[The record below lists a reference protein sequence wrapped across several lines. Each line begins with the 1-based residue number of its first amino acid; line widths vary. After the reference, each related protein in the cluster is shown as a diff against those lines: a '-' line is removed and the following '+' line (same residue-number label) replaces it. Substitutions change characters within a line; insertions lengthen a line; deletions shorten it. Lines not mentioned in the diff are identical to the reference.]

1 MSLKDNQIED
11 SVEGCKGCK
20 GFSASE
26 IYSIFHPLIKLYG
39 ESYEPIKRAVFF
51 SIIGAVLCD
60 NKISCSDIQDDTRL
74 NLFVPLKS
82 GYGKREIKEV
92 IKQSINQV
100 GLCYC
105 EPTSLHSEQLIGK
118 TVSDK
123 DGKSEV
129 NKGHL
134 ADDYLVFEEA
144 TELFTEKYN
153 QETRDYL
160 KIALDPIGSNEVYKK
175 SVDTFKENAVRFIP
189 RCTVV
194 FFFQPLSIDDE
205 IVTKGLLRRGIILSV
220 DPNKGERYAALD
232 KSFDEKDVSNNWI
245 QWIDFLKELRTQKF
259 LWSFDEEVKIRINE
273 LTKELLLEG
282 FEKGNKASSYT
293 DIMFF
298 TLRNLL
304 VKISC
309 IQTALN
315 GRDKLVVSDVDYAY
329 MDLSSFWKMQLDFV
343 VQKVKG
349 DMDYQDLTNKEKS
362 CLLILMDNGCCSEGS
377 SNLMIKQFI
386 EKISSSID
394 CTEESAKHYYYGLKE
409 SEYIHSR
416 QIGKYGSKVWLTE
429 RGNKKIEP
437 YKTLAP
443 LPTLEKKP
451 SIFQRFRPKP
461 KI

>member
-1 MSLKDNQIED
+1 MGKMMPTKDNSIQE
-11 SVEGCKGCK
+11 SFEGYKGCK
-20 GFSASE
+20 GFSESE

-39 ESYEPIKRAVFF
+39 ESYEPIKRAVFY
-51 SIIGAVLCD
+51 SIIGAVIRD
-60 NKISCSDIQDDTRL
+60 NEICCSDIKEDTRL

-92 IKQSINQV
+92 IKQSIKQV
-100 GLCYC
+100 GLFYC

-118 TVSDK
+118 TVTNKEGESV
-123 DGKSEV
+123 V
-129 NKGHL
+129 NQGHL
-134 ADDYLVFEEA
+134 SEDYLIFEEA

-175 SVDTFKENAVRFIP
+175 SVDTFKENAVRYFP

-194 FFFQPLSIDDE
+194 FFFQPLSIEDK
-205 IVTKGLLRRGIILSV
+205 IVTTGLLRRGIILSV

-232 KSFDEKDVSNNWI
+232 KSFDVKDVSSNWI
-245 QWIDFLKELRTQKF
+245 QWIDFLKELRVQNF
-259 LWSFDEEVKIRINE
+259 QWIFDEEVKTKINE
-273 LTKELLLEG
+273 LTKELLLLG
-282 FEKGNKASSYT
+282 YEKGNKASNYT

-304 VKISC
+304 VKMSC
-309 IQTALN
+309 IQAALN
-315 GRDKLVVSDVDYAY
+315 RRFKLVTSDVNNAY
-329 MDLSSFWKMQLDFV
+329 IDLSSFWKMQLDFV
-343 VQKVKG
+343 VQKIKG
-349 DMDYQDLTNKEKS
+349 DMDYHDLNKKEKS
-362 CLLILMDNGCCSEGS
+362 CLLILMCNGCCSEDS

-409 SEYIHSR
+409 SGYIDSK
-416 QIGKYGSKVWLTE
+416 QMGKYNSKVWLTE
-429 RGNKKIEP
+429 MGNKKAEP

-443 LPTLEKKP
+443 L
-451 SIFQRFRPKP
+451 
-461 KI
+461 